1 MCGWETG
8 IVDEWAAE
16 GVRTVGPY
24 RLETRLGGGGMG
36 EVFLSRTRAGRP
48 VAVKVAWSNVAEDP
62 EFRARFVSEVEAA
75 RRVGGYHTAPVI
87 DADPHAPRPWMATE
101 YVPGPS
107 LHEAVDAHAPLSVE
121 LVRLLGAGLAEGLA
135 AIHDAGLVH
144 RDLKPANVLLAEDGP
159 RVIDFGISR
168 ALDATTAVTRAG
180 TTMGTPAYMSPEQAR
195 GEQTTPASDVFA
207 LGCVLGFAATGRTLF
222 GAGRTQAVLYRVMN
236 EDVDLDDVPSG
247 LAPLIAACLAKDA
260 GSRPTV
266 PDVLAG
272 LSGRSQGAQWLLPPD
287 VAAMARQ
294 RAEAARI
301 PVAIVDVPDATGPDP
316 DPTHLH
322 DTVLSAA
329 SAPEPAFA
337 PPDTT
342 PPRARSRWATLGW
355 VLGVVAVLVP
365 AVLGVLAYRTVA
377 DWYATVVA
385 EPTWSVPEISAE
397 PTASA
402 LVAPEYSAEPF
413 DSADQLPRHVI
424 EIEVTGATADDPA
437 SLIYAGL
444 LDVGQRDEIEVQE
457 FGRGDSDWITATAD
471 WEERLLVD
479 GTLIKLDVLARGA
492 SEDLTCRITFDGELV
507 SEETRS
513 IDDGTLCS
521 VTNRYYQELVDES

>member
-1 MCGWETG
+1 ME
-8 IVDEWAAE
+8 ESAAE

-48 VAVKVAWSNVAEDP
+48 VAVKVAWPNVAEDP

-87 DADPHAPRPWMATE
+87 DADPHAPRPWMSTE

-107 LHEAVDAHAPLSVE
+107 LHEAVDAHGPLSVE

-195 GEQTTPASDVFA
+195 GEPTTPASDVFA

-236 EDVDLDDVPSG
+236 ADVDLDDVPSG

-260 GSRPTV
+260 ADRPTV
-266 PDVLAG
+266 PDVLAQ
-272 LSGRSQGAQWLLPPD
+272 LASRSSQGARWLLPPD

-301 PVAIVDVPDATGPDP
+301 PVVAVDVPDAAEPDP
-316 DPTHLH
+316 DPTRSH
-322 DTVLSAA
+322 DTVLAA
-329 SAPEPAFA
+329 TPTPDPAPA

-342 PPRARSRWATLGW
+342 PPSARSRWATLGW
-355 VLGVVAVLVP
+355 VVGVVAVLVP
-365 AVLGVLAYRTVA
+365 AALGVLAYRTVA
-377 DWYATVVA
+377 DWYAAVVA
-385 EPTWSVPEISAE
+385 EPTVSAPEISAE

-402 LVAPEYSAEPF
+402 PVAPEYSAEPF

-444 LDVGQRDEIEVQE
+444 LDVGGRDEIEVQE

-471 WEERLLVD
+471 WTERLLVD
-479 GTLIKLDVLARGA
+479 GTLIKLDVMAKGT

-521 VTNRYYQELVDES
+521 VTNRYYQELVDET

>member
-1 MCGWETG
+1 MAG
-8 IVDEWAAE
+8 DSAAG

-48 VAVKVAWSNVAEDP
+48 VAVKVAWPNVAEDP
-62 EFRARFVSEVEAA
+62 EFRARFVSEIEAA

-87 DADPHAPRPWMATE
+87 DADPQAERPWMATE

-107 LHEAVDAHAPLSVE
+107 LHEAVDAHGPLSVE

-168 ALDATTAVTRAG
+168 ALDATTVVTRAG
-180 TTMGTPAYMSPEQAR
+180 ATMGTPAYMSPEQAR
-195 GEQTTPASDVFA
+195 GQQTTPASDVFA

-222 GAGRTQAVLYRVMN
+222 GTGRTQAVLYRVMHEEAN
-236 EDVDLDDVPSG
+236 LDDVPAG
-247 LAPLIAACLAKDA
+247 LAPLIGACLAKDA
-260 GSRPTV
+260 ESRPTV
-266 PDVLAG
+266 SEVLAQ
-272 LSGRSQGAQWLLPPD
+272 LSGRSQGAQWLLPPE

-294 RAEAARI
+294 RSEAARI
-301 PVAIVDVPDATGPDP
+301 PVVAADARGASGAGVPDP
-316 DPTHLH
+316 DPTRVH
-322 DTVLSAA
+322 DTVLSP
-329 SAPEPAFA
+329 APSSVQAPDPVPAPA
-337 PPDTT
+337 PSG
-342 PPRARSRWATLGW
+342 R
-355 VLGVVAVLVP
+355 AVLAWVGVAAGVLVL
-365 AVLGVLAYRTVA
+365 AVSGVLAFRALTG
-377 DWYATVVA
+377 WYTAA
-385 EPTWSVPEISAE
+385 LAG

-402 LVAPEYSAEPF
+402 TETSAEPSPSPSPEGSATPF
-413 DSADQLPRHVI
+413 DSAGLARHVI
-424 EIEVTGATADDPA
+424 EVEVSGATVDDPV
-437 SLIYAGL
+437 SIIYMGL
-444 LDVGQRDEIEVQE
+444 LDVDPGDAYEGEE

-479 GTLIKLDVLARGA
+479 GSLVRFDIMVEGVPD
-492 SEDLTCRITFDGELV
+492 DLTCRITFDGEVV

-513 IDDGTLCS
+513 MDDGTHCVVIS
-521 VTNRYYQELVDES
+521 QYYQDLADESS

>member
-1 MCGWETG
+1 MVES
-8 IVDEWAAE
+8 AAE

-48 VAVKVAWSNVAEDP
+48 VAVKVAWPNVAEDP

-87 DADPHAPRPWMATE
+87 DANPHADRPWMATE

-107 LHEAVDAHAPLSVE
+107 LHEAVDAHGPLSME

-135 AIHDAGLVH
+135 AIHEAGLVH

-195 GEQTTPASDVFA
+195 GQQTTPASDVFA

-222 GAGRTQAVLYRVMN
+222 GTGRTQAVLYRVMH
-236 EDVDLDDVPSG
+236 EDVDLDDVPAG
-247 LAPLIAACLAKDA
+247 LAPLIAACLAKEA
-260 GSRPTV
+260 GERPTI
-266 PDVLAG
+266 PDVLAQ
-272 LSGRSQGAQWLLPPD
+272 LASRSGQGARWLLPPD
-287 VAAMARQ
+287 IAAMARQ
-294 RAEAARI
+294 RSEAARI
-301 PVAIVDVPDATGPDP
+301 PVVTVDVPDATQPDP
-316 DPTHLH
+316 DPTRSH

-329 SAPEPAFA
+329 PAPVPAPDPA
-337 PPDTT
+337 PVPATV
-342 PPRARSRWATLGW
+342 PRGRVLAW
-355 VLGVVAVLVP
+355 VGVGAAVVVLAVSGVLVFR
-365 AVLGVLAYRTVA
+365 ALT
-377 DWYATVVA
+377 DWYAAVLAGPTVS
-385 EPTWSVPEISAE
+385 EPETSAWPTPTPSATPESSA
-397 PTASA
+397 T
-402 LVAPEYSAEPF
+402 PF
-413 DSADQLPRHVI
+413 DSASQLARHVI
-424 EIEVTGATADDPA
+424 EVEVSGASPDEPVR
-437 SLIYAGL
+437 LIYTGL
-444 LDVGQRDEIEVQE
+444 LDVGPTDKIETEV
-457 FGRGDSDWITATAD
+457 FGREDDDWIDATSD

-479 GTLIKLDVLARGA
+479 GALIELHLFAEGTSD
-492 SEDLTCRITFDGELV
+492 DLTCRITFDGDVV

-513 IDDGTLCS
+513 LDDGTRCS
-521 VTNRYYQELVDES
+521 VTDQNYQDLLDEDT